1 MLSYY
6 YTPMLKKLE
15 SYFEFARLGTNW
27 RIEILAGVT
36 TFLTMAYIVLV
47 NPAILAAAG
56 MPLAAVTA
64 ATCLSAGFASILMG
78 IVARYPIALAPGMGL
93 NAYFAYAVCI
103 KLHVP
108 WQTALGA
115 VFLSGVL
122 FLALTAVG
130 IRQMILR
137 AIPHELYAAVASG
150 IGLFIALIGFR
161 NAGLV
166 VADSNTLVSLGNI
179 RNPTAALALL
189 GLLLMVALEV
199 QKSPRR
205 HPHRRPLHH
214 RPRLGAGPDPLDA
227 RRRRPLH
234 RWLDTAFQLD
244 IRGALNKG
252 LLEIVF
258 VFFFVD
264 LFDNLGT
271 LVAVTKRAGL
281 IEADHSI
288 PRLNRILFTDA
299 TATVFGSLT
308 GTSTV
313 TSYVEST
320 AGVAAG
326 GRSGVT
332 AIVTGLL
339 FLAAIGAAPFVG
351 IVPPAATA
359 PALILVGSMMLS
371 TISEIRWREPLIAVP
386 AFLTLVLI
394 PFTFSIANGLGFGI
408 ISWAAL
414 HLAAG
419 KIRKQDWLLYLLAA
433 LFLVRFIYLGRK
445 LGLLSSAC
453 NQKGATMRWYHYIA
467 YFFGG
472 AFLANSLPHL
482 GNGISGRA
490 FQSPFASPPG
500 EGLSS
505 STVNVL
511 WGLL

>member
-1 MLSYY
+1 M
-6 YTPMLKKLE
+6 
-15 SYFEFARLGTNW
+15 
-27 RIEILAGVT
+27 
-36 TFLTMAYIVLV
+36 
-47 NPAILAAAG
+47 
-56 MPLAAVTA
+56 
-64 ATCLSAGFASILMG
+64 
-78 IVARYPIALAPGMGL
+78 
-93 NAYFAYAVCI
+93 
-103 KLHVP
+103 HVP

-115 VFLSGVL
+115 VFLSGVI

-130 IRQMILR
+130 IRQMILA

-166 VADSNTLVSLGNI
+166 VPDANTLIGMGSI
-179 RNPTAALALL
+179 RNPTSVLALV
-189 GLLLMVALEV
+189 GLLVMVALEV
-199 QKSPRR
+199 RKVR
-205 HPHRRPLHH
+205 
-214 RPRLGAGPDPLDA
+214 GAILIGVISITGIAWAMGLTHWTPAAGGIHSLA
-227 RRRRPLH
+227 S
-234 RWLDTAFQLD
+234 TALQLD

-281 IEADHSI
+281 IEADHTI

-299 TATVFGSLT
+299 IATVFGSMT

-351 IVPPAATA
+351 IVPAAATA
-359 PALILVGSMMLS
+359 PALILVGSMMLAS
-371 TISEIRWREPLIAVP
+371 IGEIHWRDPLVAVP

-394 PFTFSIANGLGFGI
+394 PFTYSIANGLGFGI
-408 ISWAAL
+408 IAWAAI
-414 HLAAG
+414 HLATG
-419 KIRKQDWLLYLLAA
+419 KLRKQDWLLYVLAA
-433 LFLVRFIYLGRK
+433 LFLARFIYMG
-445 LGLLSSAC
+445 
-453 NQKGATMRWYHYIA
+453 
-467 YFFGG
+467 
-472 AFLANSLPHL
+472 
-482 GNGISGRA
+482 SG
-490 FQSPFASPPG
+490 
-500 EGLSS
+500 
-505 STVNVL
+505 
-511 WGLL
+511 

>member
-1 MLSYY
+1 MNWR
-6 YTPMLKKLE
+6 TALE
-15 SYFEFARLGTNW
+15 TYFEFTRLGTNW
-27 RIEILAGVT
+27 RTEILAGVT

-64 ATCLSAGFASILMG
+64 ATCLSAGFASIMMG
-78 IVARYPIALAPGMGL
+78 VVARYPIALAPGMGL

-122 FLALTAVG
+122 FLALTAAGV
-130 IRQMILR
+130 RQMILR

-150 IGLFIALIGFR
+150 IGLFIALIGFQK
-161 NAGLV
+161 AGLV
-166 VADSNTLVSLGNI
+166 IADANTLLNLGSI
-179 RNPTAALALL
+179 RNPTAVLALV

-199 QKSPRR
+199 RKVR
-205 HPHRRPLHH
+205 
-214 RPRLGAGPDPLDA
+214 GAILIGVLSITALAWAMGFAHWTPASGGFSSLA
-227 RRRRPLH
+227 A
-234 RWLDTAFQLD
+234 TAFQLD

-313 TSYVEST
+313 TSYIEST

-339 FLAAIGAAPFVG
+339 FLAAIGAAPFVS

-433 LFLVRFIYLGRK
+433 LFLVRFIYM
-445 LGLLSSAC
+445 
-453 NQKGATMRWYHYIA
+453 GA
-467 YFFGG
+467 
-472 AFLANSLPHL
+472 S
-482 GNGISGRA
+482 
-490 FQSPFASPPG
+490 
-500 EGLSS
+500 
-505 STVNVL
+505 
-511 WGLL
+511 

>member
-1 MLSYY
+1 
-6 YTPMLKKLE
+6 MLKQLE

-27 RIEILAGVT
+27 RTEILAGIT

-64 ATCLSAGFASILMG
+64 ATCLSAGFASIMMG

-103 KLHVP
+103 RMHVP

-115 VFLSGVL
+115 VFLSGII
-122 FLALTAVG
+122 FLVLTAAG

-137 AIPHELYAAVASG
+137 AIPHELYAAVAGG

-161 NAGLV
+161 NAGLIV
-166 VADSNTLVSLGNI
+166 GDPNTLLSLGNL
-179 RNPTAALALL
+179 RNPTAALALV

-199 QKSPRR
+199 KKIRGAILIGVLSITALVWALGLGHWTPSPGG
-205 HPHRRPLHH
+205 LHA
-214 RPRLGAGPDPLDA
+214 LAA
-227 RRRRPLH
+227 
-234 RWLDTAFQLD
+234 TALQLD
-244 IRGALNKG
+244 IRCALNKG

-281 IEADHSI
+281 IAPDHTI

-332 AIVTGLL
+332 AIVTGIL
-339 FLAAIGAAPFVG
+339 FLAAIGAAPFVS
-351 IVPPAATA
+351 IVPSAATA
-359 PALILVGSMMLS
+359 PALILVGSMMLA
-371 TISEIRWREPLIAVP
+371 TISEIHWRDPLIAVP

-394 PFTFSIANGLGFGI
+394 PFTFSIANGLGFGV

-414 HLAAG
+414 HLATG
-419 KIRKQDWLLYLLAA
+419 KIRRQDWLLYILAA
-433 LFLVRFIYLGRK
+433 LFLVRFIYLG
-445 LGLLSSAC
+445 
-453 NQKGATMRWYHYIA
+453 
-467 YFFGG
+467 
-472 AFLANSLPHL
+472 
-482 GNGISGRA
+482 
-490 FQSPFASPPG
+490 AS
-500 EGLSS
+500 
-505 STVNVL
+505 
-511 WGLL
+511 